1 MTSYHRRQF
10 EAEMDNP
17 EFAAEYK
24 RARTELAQVNAV
36 VRELDALREEAGIS
50 KAELA
55 RRIGRTDSSIRR
67 LFSAEVNPELRTLAA
82 IAQALGTEIQVK
94 RVRGRRLASSK
105 VAPRRKVVA
114 ATLPGFASTAIQRLE
129 EPSGGSGNGP
139 GGLYQDLAG

>member
-10 EAEMDNP
+10 EAEMENP
-17 EFAAEYK
+17 ESGAAYK

-36 VRELDALREEAGIS
+36 VRQLDALREEAGLS

-94 RVRGRRLASSK
+94 PVRN
-105 VAPRRKVVA
+105 RKSGSAGV
-114 ATLPGFASTAIQRLE
+114 ATLRKATA
-129 EPSGGSGNGP
+129 
-139 GGLYQDLAG
+139 A

>member
-10 EAEMDNP
+10 EAEMANP
-17 EFAAEYK
+17 EFAAEYR

-36 VRELDALREEAGIS
+36 VRRLDVLREEAGMS

-94 RVRGRRLASSK
+94 PVRSRKSASAG
-105 VAPRRKVVA
+105 VVTRRKAPA
-114 ATLPGFASTAIQRLE
+114 A
-129 EPSGGSGNGP
+129 
-139 GGLYQDLAG
+139 

>member
-36 VRELDALREEAGIS
+36 VRQLDALREEAGIS

-55 RRIGRTDSSIRR
+55 RRIGRTDSSVRR

-94 RVRGRRLASSK
+94 PVRRRKSASAG
-105 VAPRRKVVA
+105 APRRKATA
-114 ATLPGFASTAIQRLE
+114 A
-129 EPSGGSGNGP
+129 
-139 GGLYQDLAG
+139 